1 MLLVLRSSTL
11 RVLAVFSNIVLVPGH
26 SRICFLRWSWACLVL
41 LALSSPVSAAIISYD
56 FRVCENF
63 SVLQNPTSPTLQ
75 QQAVQTTVQ
84 ALIVARD
91 MPYFQLINTSTD
103 PLATLS
109 SFRLTIPANRPN
121 DFDYVSMIFAPAGVT
136 YAVNMPDQ
144 VNNGLH
150 SKFIDLTFT
159 GLTTGKSVIF
169 RADIDNTI
177 GDPNYQTDY
186 RTVLFSAN
194 SSAPITNNALLEVGF
209 NYDPALTDVR
219 HLPNFASNGTIY
231 TCICFRNPA
240 QVDHVKTYSVA
251 QAITIPV
258 IPEPGPLAVFAGMI
272 GGAWWWHRRM
282 KQMTRQG

>member
-1 MLLVLRSSTL
+1 MPSVFRSS
-11 RVLAVFSNIVLVPGH
+11 
-26 SRICFLRWSWACLVL
+26 FLSLCCACLAL
-41 LALSSPVSAAIISYD
+41 LATSRPAAAAILSYD

-63 SVLQNPTSPTLQ
+63 SVLQDPTNTMLQ

-84 ALIVARD
+84 ALIIARD

-103 PLATLS
+103 PLASLTSL
-109 SFRLTIPANRPN
+109 RLTIPANRPN
-121 DFDYVSMIFAPAGVT
+121 DFDYVSWIFAPAGVT
-136 YAVNMPDQ
+136 YMVNQPDL

-150 SKFIDLTFT
+150 SKFIDISFT

-169 RADIDNTI
+169 RSDIDWTY

-194 SSAPITNNALLEVGF
+194 SSDPITNNALLEVGF
-209 NYDPALTDVR
+209 NNNPVLTDSR
-219 HLPNFASNGTIY
+219 NLPNFTSNGTIY

-240 QVDHVKTYSVA
+240 QVDHVMTYAMA
-251 QAITIPV
+251 QTIPIQP
-258 IPEPGPLAVFAGMI
+258 IPEPGPLAVFVAML

>member
-1 MLLVLRSSTL
+1 MPSVFRSS
-11 RVLAVFSNIVLVPGH
+11 
-26 SRICFLRWSWACLVL
+26 FLSLCWACLAL
-41 LALSSPVSAAIISYD
+41 LSVSTTASAAIVSYD
-56 FRVCENF
+56 FRICENF
-63 SVLQNPTSPTLQ
+63 SVLQDPNNTTLQ

-84 ALIVARD
+84 ALILARD

-103 PLATLS
+103 PLASLTSL
-109 SFRLTIPANRPN
+109 RLTIPANRPN
-121 DFDYVSMIFAPAGVT
+121 DFDYVSWIFAPAGVT
-136 YAVNMPDQ
+136 YSVNQPDL

-150 SKFIDLTFT
+150 SKFIDITFS

-186 RTVLFSAN
+186 RNVLFSAN

-209 NYDPALTDVR
+209 NNDPGQTDVR
-219 HLPNFASNGTIY
+219 NLPNFTSNGTIY

-240 QVDHVKTYSVA
+240 QVDHVMTYSLV
-251 QAITIPV
+251 QA
-258 IPEPGPLAVFAGMI
+258 IPEPGPIAVFVVML

-282 KQMTRQG
+282 KQMTRLG